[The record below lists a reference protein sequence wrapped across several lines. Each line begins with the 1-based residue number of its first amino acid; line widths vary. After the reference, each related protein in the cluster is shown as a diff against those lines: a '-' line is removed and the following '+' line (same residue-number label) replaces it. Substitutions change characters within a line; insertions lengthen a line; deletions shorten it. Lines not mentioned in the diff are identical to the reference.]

1 MALRPDLVAL
11 ALVAGVAAIGTSRL
25 LQQVNIARSRGASW
39 QVPFLAY
46 SATIAIAGA
55 LLWVISLRVG
65 DLALLFW
72 VGSVVAVLSSGA
84 YLGVYFLKPPSVS
97 VLPTMSLGVKTV
109 SERTRAGG
117 MAGFFGATVA
127 IVALPLEWLFVMIPA
142 VVLCF
147 IAWATAIVFAL
158 KDA

>member
-97 VLPTMSLGVKTV
+97 VPPTMSLGVKTV
-109 SERTRAGG
+109 SERTRAAG
-117 MAGFFGATVA
+117 MAGTFGATVA
-127 IVALPLEWLFVMIPA
+127 IVALHLEWLLVMIPA